1 MKTPVV
7 VVDDHLSLR
16 QMLIRVLESGG
27 EFEVLGHAGSGVEG
41 LKLCRQ
47 YHPKVVILDLMLPEL
62 SGVELLNTLREEDR
76 EMRFLIYSGT
86 LNESLVLSALRAR
99 PHGFVHKEDSL
110 TTLMDAVRAVAQGTT
125 YLTSFAAR
133 LAESIG
139 SCESPLDRLSAR
151 EREVL
156 QLVAEGCSSKAIASR
171 LSIANKTVEH
181 HRTSLMQK
189 LGLHD
194 IANLTRL
201 AVREGLVRTD

>member
-16 QMLIRVLESGG
+16 QMLIRVLESAGD
-27 EFEVLGHAGSGVEG
+27 FEVVGHAGSGIEG
-41 LKLCRQ
+41 LKVCRRL
-47 YHPKVVILDLMLPEL
+47 HPKVVVLDLMLPEL
-62 SGVELLNTLREEDR
+62 SGVDLLNTLREEER
-76 EMRFLIYSGT
+76 EMRFLVYSGT
-86 LNESLVLSALRAR
+86 LNQSLVLSALRAR

-110 TTLMDAVRAVAQGTT
+110 TTLVDAIRAVAQGST
-125 YLTSFAAR
+125 YWTAFASQ
-133 LAESIG
+133 LAESVG
-139 SCESPLDRLSAR
+139 NCGSPLDKLSAR

-181 HRTSLMQK
+181 HRTSLMHK

-201 AVREGLVRTD
+201 AIREGLVRTD

>member
-16 QMLIRVLESGG
+16 QMLIRVLESTG
-27 EFEVLGHAGSGVEG
+27 EFEVVGHAGSGVDA

-47 YHPKVVILDLMLPEL
+47 HHPKVVILDLMLPEL
-62 SGVELLNTLREEDR
+62 SGVELLNALREEQRDA
-76 EMRFLIYSGT
+76 RFLIYSGT
-86 LNESLVLSALRAR
+86 LNQSLVLNALRAR

-110 TTLMDAVRAVAQGTT
+110 TTLIDAVRAVAQGST
-125 YLTSFAAR
+125 YLTSFATR
-133 LAESIG
+133 LAESAG
-139 SCESPLDRLSAR
+139 DCESPLDRLSAR

-194 IANLTRL
+194 IANLTRF

>member
-7 VVDDHLSLR
+7 LVDDHLSLR
-16 QMLIRVLESGG
+16 QMLIRVLEADGT
-27 EFEVLGHAGSGVEG
+27 FEVVGHAGSGVEG

-47 YHPKVVILDLMLPEL
+47 LQPKVIILDLMLPEL
-62 SGVELLNTLREEDR
+62 SGVELLTTLREERRDA
-76 EMRFLIYSGT
+76 RFLVYSGT
-86 LNESLVLSALRAR
+86 LNQSLVLSALRAR

-110 TTLMDAVRAVAQGTT
+110 TTLMDALRAVANGGT
-125 YLTSFAAR
+125 YLTSFATQ

-139 SCESPLDRLSAR
+139 SCESPLDRLSNR

-194 IANLTRL
+194 IASLTRL
-201 AVREGLVRTD
+201 AVREGLVRVE

>member
-16 QMLIRVLESGG
+16 QMLIRVLESMGD
-27 EFEVLGHAGSGVEG
+27 FEVIGHAGTGVEG
-41 LKLCRQ
+41 LKLCRKL
-47 YHPKVVILDLMLPEL
+47 HPKVVILDLMLPEL
-62 SGVELLNTLREEDR
+62 SGVEMLTTLREELRDT
-76 EMRFLIYSGT
+76 RFLVYSGT
-86 LNESLVLSALRAR
+86 LNQSLVISALRAR

-110 TTLMDAVRAVAQGTT
+110 TTLIDAIRAVAQGST
-125 YLTSFAAR
+125 YWTAFASQ
-133 LAESIG
+133 LAENVG
-139 SCESPLDRLSAR
+139 EAGSPLDKLSAR

-156 QLVAEGCSSKAIASR
+156 QLVAEGCSSKAIATR

-201 AVREGLVRTD
+201 AVREGLVRTE

>member
-7 VVDDHLSLR
+7 VIDDHLSLR
-16 QMLIRVLESGG
+16 QMLIRVLESTG
-27 EFEVLGHAGSGVEG
+27 EFEVVAHAGSGIEG
-41 LKLCRQ
+41 LRLCRELS
-47 YHPKVVILDLMLPEL
+47 PKVAVVDLMLPEL
-62 SGVELLNTLREEDR
+62 TGVDLLATLRDERSDTR
-76 EMRFLIYSGT
+76 VLIYSGS
-86 LNESLVLSALRAR
+86 LNQSLVLSALRAR

-110 TTLMDAVRAVAQGTT
+110 ATLIDALRAVTQGGT
-125 YLTSFAAR
+125 YLSSFATQ
-133 LAESIG
+133 LVENIG
-139 SCESPLDRLSAR
+139 NCESPLDKLSAR

-156 QLVAEGCSSKAIASR
+156 QLVAVGCSSKTIASR

-201 AVREGLVRTD
+201 AVREGLVRID

>member
-1 MKTPVV
+1 MKTAVV
-7 VVDDHLSLR
+7 LVDDHLSLR
-16 QMLIRVLESGG
+16 QMLTRVLESTG
-27 EFEVLGHAGSGVEG
+27 EFEVVADAGSGIEG

-47 YHPKVVILDLMLPEL
+47 YHPKVVILDLLLPEL
-62 SGVELLNTLREEDR
+62 SGVDLLATLREELRDT
-76 EMRFLIYSGT
+76 RFLVYSGS
-86 LNESLVLSALRAR
+86 LNQSLVLSALRSR

-110 TTLMDAVRAVAQGTT
+110 ATLIDALRAVAQGGT
-125 YLTSFAAR
+125 YLTSFATR
-133 LAESIG
+133 LAESVG
-139 SCESPLDRLSAR
+139 DCASPLDRLSAR

-201 AVREGLVRTD
+201 AVREGLVRID